1 MSAGEESEES
11 LTSLTDDEQP
21 NTLNIDENDDDDDAE
36 RRHYHQQDI
45 DHDFIPFSA
54 RGSPPDELQATHV
67 NHYHDLNRVHAESRD
82 FSITRPSHSW
92 LAQNGL
98 IPNGLTLK
106 DLSGKGKIS
115 LPTADKTGR
124 AVQHISF
131 DSLTINDF
139 ECRLHA
145 TIETLSNRIRW
156 LLQDSRKV
164 FGVVQGAR
172 VLVILDFSQGQASFG
187 RGNEYHKHL
196 MELIEEQLIH
206 KEQLGFIAYGTE
218 IDALWKGVRDVNSRA
233 LDELR
238 AWLANLKSSF
248 GCSDEN
254 CTHIDSTCPNNN
266 SKCVFKTS
274 SGSNLLKG
282 NYFERKNYSIF
293 RDNFSHT
300 SYIINV

>member
-1 MSAGEESEES
+1 MSGDEETES
-11 LTSLTDDEQP
+11 LTSLTDDDQP
-21 NTLNIDENDDDDDAE
+21 TIINVDDDDDEE
-36 RRHYHQQDI
+36 RRQYNQKEQDS
-45 DHDFIPFSA
+45 DFIPFSA
-54 RGSPPDELQATHV
+54 RGSAPDELQATHV
-67 NHYHDLNRVHAESRD
+67 NHYHDLNRIHAESRD
-82 FSITRPSHSW
+82 FSISRPSHTW
-92 LAQNGL
+92 LAQHGL
-98 IPNGLTLK
+98 IANGLTLK
-106 DLSGKGKIS
+106 DLLNKGKIS

-156 LLQDSRKV
+156 LLQESRKV

-172 VLVILDFSQGQASFG
+172 VLVLLDFSQGQASFG

-196 MELIEEQLIH
+196 MELIDEQLIH

-218 IDALWKGVRDVNSRA
+218 VDALWKGVRDVNSRA

-266 SKCVFKTS
+266 SKCAFKTS

-282 NYFERKNYSIF
+282 NSFFMKKNK
-293 RDNFSHT
+293 
-300 SYIINV
+300 

>member
-11 LTSLTDDEQP
+11 LTSLTDEEQNTLLNDDEIEDEQ
-21 NTLNIDENDDDDDAE
+21 
-36 RRHYHQQDI
+36 RRHYHQRDN

-54 RGSPPDELQATHV
+54 RGSAPDELQATHV
-67 NHYHDLNRVHAESRD
+67 NHYHDLSRVHAETRD
-82 FSITRPSHSW
+82 FSITRPSQSW

-106 DLSGKGKIS
+106 DLLGKGKIS

-124 AVQHISF
+124 AVQHITF

-172 VLVILDFSQGQASFG
+172 VLVMLDFSQGQASFG
-187 RGNEYHKHL
+187 RGNEYHKNL
-196 MELIEEQLIH
+196 SALIDEQLIH

-218 IDALWKGVRDVNSRA
+218 VDTLWKGLRDVNSRA

-238 AWLANLKSSF
+238 AWLANLKASF

-254 CTHIDSTCPNNN
+254 CTHIDSSCPNNN
-266 SKCVFKTS
+266 SKCAFKTS

-282 NYFERKNYSIF
+282 NDPNESIEESCSF
-293 RDNFSHT
+293 FF
-300 SYIINV
+300 

>member
-1 MSAGEESEES
+1 MSVGEESEGS
-11 LTSLTDDEQP
+11 LTSLTDDEQA
-21 NTLNIDENDDDDDAE
+21 TIIQVDENDDDDDDE
-36 RRHYHQQDI
+36 RHHYDQRDN

-54 RGSPPDELQATHV
+54 RGSAPDELQPTHV
-67 NHYHDLNRVHAESRD
+67 NHYHDLTRVHAESRD

-106 DLSGKGKIS
+106 DLLSKGKVS

-187 RGNEYHKHL
+187 RGEEYHRNL
-196 MELIEEQLIH
+196 LSLIDEQLVH
-206 KEQLGFIAYGTE
+206 KEQLGFIAYGTDV
-218 IDALWKGVRDVNSRA
+218 DALWKGVRDVNSRA
-233 LDELR
+233 LDELH

-254 CTHIDSTCPNNN
+254 CAHIDSTCPNNN
-266 SKCVFKTS
+266 SKCAFKTN

-282 NYFERKNYSIF
+282 NQEKKIF
-293 RDNFSHT
+293 LFDYKRFFFSYT
-300 SYIINV
+300 TC